1 MVKLDKYLRQK
12 AFYLKDEKVLLKV
25 MAGVNNAL
33 EDEPSYLTYC
43 LKAGVNLEDR
53 KIGNLTYDLYPD
65 DFKLIF
71 KIEPTSNKFIV
82 TYFYFDEVT
91 EIGRTETREEGKKL
105 ANDYL
110 QSILIEMTLK
120 EANKYLITEGEY

>member
-1 MVKLDKYLRQK
+1 MIKLDKYLRQK
-12 AFYLKDEKVLLKV
+12 AFYLKDEEVLLKV
-25 MAGVNNAL
+25 PAGVNNAL

-43 LKAGVNLEDR
+43 LKAEVNLEDR
-53 KIGNLTYDLYPD
+53 RIGNLTYDLYPE

-82 TYFYFDEVT
+82 TYSYFDEVI

>member
-1 MVKLDKYLRQK
+1 MVKLDKYFRQK
-12 AFYLKDEKVLLKV
+12 AFYLKDEKILLKV
-25 MAGVNNAL
+25 IAGVNNAL
-33 EDEPSYLTYC
+33 EDESSYITYC
-43 LKAGVNLEDR
+43 LKAGVDLGDR
-53 KIGNLTYDLYPD
+53 KIGNLAYDLYPE

-71 KIEPTSNKFIV
+71 KVEPTRNKFIV
-82 TYFYFDEVT
+82 TYSYFDEVT

-120 EANKYLITEGEY
+120 EAKKYLVTEGEY

>member
-12 AFYLKDEKVLLKV
+12 TFYLKDEKILLKV
-25 MAGVNNAL
+25 TAGINNAR

-43 LKAGVNLEDR
+43 LKHEVNLEER
-53 KIGNLTYDLYPD
+53 KVGNLIYDLYPE

-82 TYFYFDEVT
+82 TYSYFDEIT

-120 EANKYLITEGEY
+120 EANKYLVTEGEY